1 MSLALNPNMLDVKVS
16 RIKSWYLRAV
26 GQGRL
31 VCGNVDTVGHTVQVI
46 GNTFATHQTVIF
58 SVGTGGVLPAAL
70 SVGTLYYVVAS
81 GTLIQLS
88 LTSGGAAIAI
98 ADAGTA
104 PYYVQA
110 ADGGFYSLGDLFEGK
125 LQVKTVEQKATKG
138 INRAYGATLTASAKM
153 FDTSKTKVLKT
164 LDKLS
169 TSYFDQVIN
178 IDDGAIT
185 SDGLADPIFGLLWEF
200 VVQKGLRY
208 LQISAD
214 REIDASELTAL
225 LTTAAPS
232 YGSQVSTD
240 ALYLLATLL
249 QTEQAIAG
257 FRDFQVCQTY
267 NGSFMSIG
275 DLTNYKLSIKLIPN
289 PKKNQLGMSIP
300 FAVQITGEVEAF
312 QASQTEL
319 AQQQALVLGPFF
331 VKIPLLGDGTV
342 ITLGNVN
349 GPQAGIGCTFNNDT
363 DSTGNSNV
371 VYAFEGIV
379 DISELDNIFV

>member
-1 MSLALNPNMLDVKVS
+1 
-16 RIKSWYLRAV
+16 
-26 GQGRL
+26 
-31 VCGNVDTVGHTVQVI
+31 
-46 GNTFATHQTVIF
+46 
-58 SVGTGGVLPAAL
+58 
-70 SVGTLYYVVAS
+70 
-81 GTLIQLS
+81 
-88 LTSGGAAIAI
+88 
-98 ADAGTA
+98 
-104 PYYVQA
+104 
-110 ADGGFYSLGDLFEGK
+110 
-125 LQVKTVEQKATKG
+125 
-138 INRAYGATLTASAKM
+138 
-153 FDTSKTKVLKT
+153 
-164 LDKLS
+164 
-169 TSYFDQVIN
+169 
-178 IDDGAIT
+178 
-185 SDGLADPIFGLLWEF
+185 
-200 VVQKGLRY
+200 LRY